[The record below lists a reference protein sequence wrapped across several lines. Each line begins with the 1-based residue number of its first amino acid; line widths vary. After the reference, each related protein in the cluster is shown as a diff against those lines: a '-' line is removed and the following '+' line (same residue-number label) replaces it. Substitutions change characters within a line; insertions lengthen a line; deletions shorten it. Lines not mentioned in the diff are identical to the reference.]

1 MDPSAPTAS
10 WPTIV
15 LWGIVTF
22 SLLVVVHEGGHFF
35 AARMFGVRVHEFMIG
50 LPGPAIRIRVGDT
63 VYGVTMIPFGGYVR
77 IAGME
82 PGPEDALLAPALK
95 YAAMQG
101 RIDAVELSHELGIDV
116 ARARSMLGMLS
127 DWGSIRPAEDDDSSW
142 IVVPKADEDT
152 DAVALLDHE
161 RSLTYRGKRTWQRI
175 TMLSMGVVVNLALAV
190 LVFTVVLS
198 VFGVQQPS
206 TIVDPMEDSAAEA
219 AGLEAGDR
227 IVAVDGAT
235 VDEWPDVLA
244 SISDAEVG
252 SELVLTVERNG
263 EELDLEATMGELDGS
278 AYLGVATRFENV
290 RMSVPDALMQS
301 VQWTGLVFVAIGSLF
316 NPATFSETV
325 QDVRG
330 VVGISVEAASAAQR
344 GALDYAW
351 LVALLSLSLGVL
363 NILPIPPLDG
373 GKIALEVVEKLRGR
387 PLRREF
393 VLGISA
399 AGAIMIFGLIG
410 YLLYLDVV
418 RYVVNA

>member
-127 DWGSIRPAEDDDSSW
+127 DWGSIRPAQDDDSSW

-235 VDEWPDVLA
+235 VDGWPDVLA

-393 VLGISA
+393 ILGISA

-410 YLLYLDVV
+410 YLLYLDVI

>member
-1 MDPSAPTAS
+1 MDPSATSAS
-10 WPTIV
+10 WPTIL

-35 AARMFGVRVHEFMIG
+35 AAKMFGVRVHEFMIG
-50 LPGPAIRIRVGDT
+50 LPGPAVRVRMGDT
-63 VYGVTMIPFGGYVR
+63 AYGVTMIPFGGYVR

-82 PGPEDALLAPALK
+82 PGPEDAMLAPALK

-101 RIDAVELSHELGIDV
+101 RTDAVALSHELDIDV
-116 ARARSMLGMLS
+116 TRARSILSMLS
-127 DWGSIRPAEDDDSSW
+127 DWGSVRPADDDDSSW
-142 IVVPKADEDT
+142 IVVPKADADT
-152 DAVALLDHE
+152 DAAALVDSE
-161 RSLTYRGKRTWQRI
+161 RSFTYRGKKTWQRI
-175 TMLSMGVVVNLALAV
+175 TMLAMGVLVNLVLAI

-219 AGLEAGDR
+219 AGLQAGDR
-227 IVAVDGAT
+227 IIAVDGAT
-235 VDEWPDVLA
+235 VEGWPEVLA
-244 SISDAEVG
+244 AISGVEVG
-252 SELVLTVERNG
+252 DTLAITVERNG
-263 EELDLEATMGELDGS
+263 NEVDLEATMGELDGN
-278 AYLGVATRFENV
+278 AYLGVATRFNAV
-290 RMSVPDALMQS
+290 RMSVPEALMQS
-301 VQWTGLVFVAIGSLF
+301 VQWTGLVFVAIGSLL

-373 GKIALEVVEKLRGR
+373 GKIALELVEKMRGR

-393 VLGISA
+393 ILGISA
-399 AGAIMIFGLIG
+399 AGAIMMFGLIG
-410 YLLYLDVV
+410 YLLYLDVL